1 MADEQAEAGRER
13 EPAGWEQRLAR
24 RLGEPSQLR
33 DVPEADPTPCLNCGT
48 EVRFAFCPKCGQRR
62 GDYRRSLF
70 GFVRELV
77 GEALEIDGRVART
90 LRLLLFRPGALTREF
105 NAGRR
110 QRYVSPLRLYL
121 FASLLLF
128 GTLSLIA
135 KFELGV
141 DTDVTAQSFDAGKDV
156 GQAAARDSKEAEA
169 DGGSM
174 LRFERTG
181 LEGTW
186 AADIAKRRL
195 DRLKAMSDEEAA
207 SELVGAFFEHL
218 PLVMFL
224 LLPVF
229 ALYLAGLML
238 GRGRYYVEHLVF
250 SLHVHTMWSLLVFT
264 AVLGSLLSDWFM
276 MLLLLIPGYTVFA
289 LQHAYDASW
298 GATLVRSFVLWVVYG
313 LTLLVALALA
323 FAVGALFG

>member
-1 MADEQAEAGRER
+1 MADEQQEPGRER

-24 RLGEPSQLR
+24 RLAEPSQLD

-77 GEALEIDGRVART
+77 AETLEVDGRVART
-90 LRLLLFRPGALTREF
+90 LRLLLFRPGALTREL
-105 NAGRR
+105 NEGRR

-128 GTLSLIA
+128 GMLSLVA
-135 KFELGV
+135 KFELSV
-141 DTDVTAQSFDAGKDV
+141 DTDATAQTFGAGKDV
-156 GQAAARDSKEAEA
+156 GRAAARDSKDASSTA
-169 DGGSM
+169 SV
-174 LRFERTG
+174 LRFERSG

-186 AADIAKRRL
+186 GGDIAKRRL
-195 DRLKAMSDEEAA
+195 DRLQAMSDDEAVA
-207 SELVGAFFEHL
+207 ELVGAFFEHL
-218 PLVMFL
+218 PVVMFL

-229 ALYLAGLML
+229 ALYLTALML

-250 SLHVHTMWSLLVFT
+250 SLHVHTMWSLLVFA
-264 AVLGSLLSDWFM
+264 AVLGGLFSDWFM
-276 MLLLLIPGYTVFA
+276 LLLLLIPGYTVFA

-298 GATLVRSFVLWVVYG
+298 GATLVRSFVLWTVYG
-313 LTLLVALALA
+313 VTLFIALAMA